1 MDHLMWHKVSAKAKG
16 KANAEFGFLGFCHFP
31 GLVKKDTVSKLLK
44 SGDRATYYPSSCHKA
59 SAAKA
64 DDLSCLVVYI
74 ELAFCE
80 DQRLAERG
88 ST

>member
-44 SGDRATYYPSSCHKA
+44 SADKFQIGQPITHQAVTKRAPPKQM
-59 SAAKA
+59 
-64 DDLSCLVVYI
+64 I
-74 ELAFCE
+74 
-80 DQRLAERG
+80 
-88 ST
+88 